1 MLQNRTDVYS
11 YDERHHRLHGFM
23 DDNDEEVQAE
33 VSLPEVEFGHVS
45 LNLSSSSLAP
55 YSPILSSSEFLK
67 RFHIHLSPNSLASHA
82 LKHGTFT
89 SSPELGQNQ
98 SSFGSSASNH
108 SRALKLPLPI
118 PDQSLRL
125 PGENE
130 DLYC

>member
-1 MLQNRTDVYS
+1 
-11 YDERHHRLHGFM
+11 M

-33 VSLPEVEFGHVS
+33 VSLPEVEFGHLS
-45 LNLSSSSLAP
+45 LNLSNSSLAP

-67 RFHIHLSPNSLASHA
+67 RFHIHLSPNSLASNA
-82 LKHGTFT
+82 LKHATLT
-89 SSPELGQNQ
+89 SSPELGHNQ

-108 SRALKLPLPI
+108 SRVLKLPLPI